1 MGRTKGSANKAGHN
15 AGGDRK
21 SADFFEKKAEENER
35 KKQAEERRKASEA
48 ARRERAREA
57 AAKREQELKER
68 RQKRIEQTRESL
80 QNISEDDLEHLF
92 RRRSHQGADDAGN
105 DGDDD
110 DDDDDGDYDDNDE
123 EDYETE
129 DEGEGEVKQ
138 RRLRQRAAWKPEEGT
153 AINIDLKQF
162 EQKLHGN
169 KSSGQM
175 RLINNVRDDVMRG
188 KQWFGPESDPLST
201 GKDTNPEAWY
211 LSQLWKFVWMP
222 FDQYRNHANLKDLE
236 YIHCKKQSVKS
247 H

>member
-110 DDDDDGDYDDNDE
+110 DDGDYYDDDE

-175 RLINNVRDDVMRG
+175 QLINNVRDDVMRSY
-188 KQWFGPESDPLST
+188 QERSTQT
-201 GKDTNPEAWY
+201 GKDFQEEDKWY
-211 LSQLWKFVWMP
+211 NNFAKASFDAFSIWKSMEENE
-222 FDQYRNHANLKDLE
+222 RNQNG
-236 YIHCKKQSVKS
+236 
-247 H
+247 